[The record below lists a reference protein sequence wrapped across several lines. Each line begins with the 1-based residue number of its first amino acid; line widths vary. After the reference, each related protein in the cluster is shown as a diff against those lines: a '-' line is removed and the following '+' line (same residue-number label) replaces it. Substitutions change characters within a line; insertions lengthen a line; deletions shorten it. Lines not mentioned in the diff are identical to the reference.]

1 MPSDFFYRYIGC
13 FRKKLLK
20 NTATYAT
27 IKEVIEMEL
36 KIAVCDDEAVVRS
49 ALINA
54 LETLD
59 IVFKA
64 KEYSSGS
71 ELVMS
76 DEEYD
81 LIFLDIEMDGINGM
95 ETAEQLRKKG
105 CKSNIVFLT
114 SHTEFMQAAFRVR
127 AFRFLEKPVD
137 KKMLEEAVMET
148 CAELM
153 QDKKIVVKSGGEV
166 VTLNCEDI
174 ISLEAFGDGTYIYT
188 KDDVICAQAQLK
200 HLLAELE
207 SSGFIQV
214 HKSYAVA
221 FRHIRALNK
230 SSVSMD
236 FVKDEIPVSRRKY
249 SQLKTSYFEFIRSN
263 AKYV

>member
-1 MPSDFFYRYIGC
+1 
-13 FRKKLLK
+13 
-20 NTATYAT
+20 
-27 IKEVIEMEL
+27 MEL

-137 KKMLEEAVMET
+137 RKMLEEAVMET

-188 KDDVICAQAQLK
+188 KEDVICAQAQLN
-200 HLLAELE
+200 
-207 SSGFIQV
+207 
-214 HKSYAVA
+214 
-221 FRHIRALNK
+221 RHAPGKRALSRTGHPGPLPGAGRRDHHHGQRRPCPRGRGSAHPGGGGAAADPGISILYGICEK
-230 SSVSMD
+230 TAGFLAAVTD
-236 FVKDEIPVSRRKY
+236 KGEKTCLLSRRITAV
-249 SQLKTSYFEFIRSN
+249 SPSSRS
-263 AKYV
+263 

>member
-1 MPSDFFYRYIGC
+1 M
-13 FRKKLLK
+13 
-20 NTATYAT
+20 
-27 IKEVIEMEL
+27 VL
-36 KIAVCDDEAVVRS
+36 KIAVCDDEAVIRKDLIK
-49 ALINA
+49 ALGS
-54 LETLD
+54 LD
-59 IVFKA
+59 IAFEA
-64 KEYSSGS
+64 MEYPSGG
-71 ELVMS
+71 ELISS

-95 ETAEQLRKKG
+95 ETAEQLRKNG

-137 KKMLEEAVMET
+137 RKMLAEAVRET

-166 VTLNCEDI
+166 VTVNCDDI

-188 KDDVICAQAQLK
+188 KGDVICAQSQLK

-221 FRHIRALNK
+221 FRHIRSLNK

-236 FVKDEIPVSRRKY
+236 FLKDEIPVSRRKY